1 MELQDDLLT
10 VEDVMSVLKLGKN
23 RVYERLN

>member
-1 MELQDDLLT
+1 MELLDDLMT

>member
-1 MELQDDLLT
+1 MELQNDLLT